1 MIKTRTEILQRAQ
14 CVEPE
19 IWRQHLTGFIDT
31 FIMKDRRDRWRF
43 LLLNPS
49 VKTSRTSH
57 KLYDDFDRSKSTG
70 LKYPFALPTA
80 TTVARGVYDDLQGL
94 PKYLTYDEATIVAPN
109 TDGIYS
115 FIAGELAMFWF
126 HEGEVFLFDTRS
138 STR

>member
-1 MIKTRTEILQRAQ
+1 MIKTRTEILRRAQ
-14 CVEPE
+14 CVEPD
-19 IWRQHLTGFIDT
+19 IWRQHLTGFIDA
-31 FIMKDRRDRWRF
+31 FIMKGRRDRCRF

-57 KLYDDFDRSKSTG
+57 KLYD
-70 LKYPFALPTA
+70 
-80 TTVARGVYDDLQGL
+80 
-94 PKYLTYDEATIVAPN
+94 EATIVASN

-115 FIAGELAMFWF
+115 FIAGELAIFWF

>member
-1 MIKTRTEILQRAQ
+1 MIRTRAEILQQAQ
-14 CVEPE
+14 SVELE
-19 IWRQHLTGFIDT
+19 IWRQHLAGFIDS
-31 FIMKDRRDRWRF
+31 FIKKDRRDRWRL

-49 VKTSRTSH
+49 VKTSRASH
-57 KLYDDFDRSKSTG
+57 KLYNDIDRSKSTG
-70 LKYPFALPTA
+70 LKYPFALPAA
-80 TTVARGVYDDLQGL
+80 TRVARGVYDDLQGL